1 MFVTELQEKFFGYKR
16 ALKKE
21 LFEKYSSLKINVL
34 KNIK

>member
-16 ALKKE
+16 SVKKD
-21 LFEKYSSLKINVL
+21 FFDRYSSLKINVL